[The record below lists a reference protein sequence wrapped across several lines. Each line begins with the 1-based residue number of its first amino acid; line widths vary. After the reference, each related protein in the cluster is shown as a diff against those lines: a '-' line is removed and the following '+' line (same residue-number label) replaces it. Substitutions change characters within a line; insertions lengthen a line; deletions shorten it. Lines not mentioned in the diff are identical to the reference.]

1 MKAYYWS
8 LTDRLH
14 VGSSGHSFI
23 LSWQQFWHNY
33 IFLSLVSSHAAMQH
47 IETKFWLRFGQLP
60 AQWFDTVGQWGAVIS
75 IFSSGDRSLVVR
87 SPMHTTGYI
96 CILGQD
102 LSWNVEVTQPL
113 QAVMSHWNTSPM
125 TTYLDNAPA
134 RQVLR
139 CIALFQRG
147 KKSRAGQQSR
157 PGNSSRKSSAL
168 LPLGFQPVAA
178 KWDSE
183 GSATFQCNHHI
194 SLVVNAIQTPLHNIM
209 NIEHSYWQHL
219 NLCFNWHPN
228 KIWCDW
234 PQHLTKLQQKVEVTG
249 KIHFAVWITLPSMM
263 DEAETKPGRPFRA

>member
-1 MKAYYWS
+1 M
-8 LTDRLH
+8 
-14 VGSSGHSFI
+14 SGLLGI
-23 LSWQQFWHNY
+23 LS
-33 IFLSLVSSHAAMQH
+33 SSVDSSFGTITFFFVTSFFTCSNAAYRDKVLAEIWAIACSM
-47 IETKFWLRFGQLP
+47 IWYSWTVGGQLFP
-60 AQWFDTVGQWGAVIS
+60 FFPWVTP
-75 IFSSGDRSLVVR
+75 LVVR

-96 CILGQD
+96 CIFGQD

-147 KKSRAGQQSR
+147 KKSRAGQHSR

-178 KWDSE
+178 KRDSE
-183 GSATFQCNHHI
+183 DSATFQCNHHI

-234 PQHLTKLQQKVEVTG
+234 PQHLTKLQQKSWGNRQDIFCCLDNIAINDGWGWNKTRTAFYSLNRVDNRG
-249 KIHFAVWITLPSMM
+249 
-263 DEAETKPGRPFRA
+263 